1 MKAKIKLF
9 FLTLRY
15 ILVDW
20 LVEVCTMKV
29 CVVTVVQRR
38 RKQSRAGGGRGAAS
52 RKRAPY
58 FTLANKQKSLIN
70 FKKIACLY

>member
-38 RKQSRAGGGRGAAS
+38 RKQSRAGGGEGGS
-52 RKRAPY
+52 ISKKGTLFY
-58 FTLANKQKSLIN
+58 FGKQAEKPD
-70 FKKIACLY
+70 